1 MAMRS
6 SAGWAGGVVAALAI
20 ATGASDA
27 AAGDRDAALSI
38 HGAVTDASGA
48 PVPAA
53 TVRVLKTRRVR
64 VLGAAPD
71 ADQAVEEA
79 RGRTDADGR
88 YTIDVQVDHA
98 FPFWFVRFY
107 DPAIFDGVKYRT
119 PQDIDISRQ
128 IRAGATID
136 ANAVLQF
143 HPDWPRVKA
152 LVEQYGAASR
162 RGQILRSL
170 GLPGKRVPGEG
181 GRESWEYPAAGVAY
195 LLDGDVVVE
204 TRRFEPVRQKGKP
217 GDPVPAE
224 KVEGP

>member
-1 MAMRS
+1 MKA

-20 ATGASDA
+20 VAAAPEG
-27 AAGDRDAALSI
+27 AAGDRDAALTVR
-38 HGAVTDASGA
+38 GAVTDASGV

-79 RGRTDADGR
+79 RGRTDAEGR

-107 DPAIFDGVKYRT
+107 DPAIFDSVKYRT
-119 PQDIDISRQ
+119 PQDTDISRQ
-128 IRAGATID
+128 VRAGATID
-136 ANAVLQF
+136 ANTVLQF

-152 LVEQYGAASR
+152 LVEEYGAASR

-170 GLPGKRVPGEG
+170 GLPAKRVPEEG

-204 TRRFEPVRQKGKP
+204 TRRFEPVPPSAKP
-217 GDPVPAE
+217 GAPVPAE
-224 KVEGP
+224 KVEGS